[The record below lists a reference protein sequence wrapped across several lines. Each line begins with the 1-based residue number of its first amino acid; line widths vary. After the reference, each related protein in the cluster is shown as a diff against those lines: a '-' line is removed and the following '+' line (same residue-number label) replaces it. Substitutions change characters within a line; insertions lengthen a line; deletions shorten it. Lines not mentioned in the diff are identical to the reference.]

1 MFKEIL
7 IQIISGATSAEL
19 RILLAKFRELNGDVK
34 AKQLNDSLRNGFLL
48 LKSLTDKSKSKLD
61 DTAVNMILA
70 ALD

>member
-7 IQIISGATSAEL
+7 IQMIAGATSAEL
-19 RILLAKFRELNGDVK
+19 RLLLAKFRELNGDAK
-34 AKQLNDSLRNGFLL
+34 AKQLNDTLRNGFLL
-48 LKSLTDKSKSKLD
+48 LKGVTDKTKSKLD